1 MGNGCLAVFDLELY
15 SSALAFIAVGR
26 GGREITRQ
34 YLPNHSFS
42 GRGRKGK
49 QSSNIMAI
57 FADRDEAGV

>member
-42 GRGRKGK
+42 GREGE